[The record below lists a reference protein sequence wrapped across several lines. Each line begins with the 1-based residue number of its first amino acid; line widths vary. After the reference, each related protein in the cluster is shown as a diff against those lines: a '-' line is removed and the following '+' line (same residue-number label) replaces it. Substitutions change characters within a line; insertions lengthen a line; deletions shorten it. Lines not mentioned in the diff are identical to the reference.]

1 MKILAHMSLCA
12 HESRDPKDEFLEG
25 ELTVGSRGACIY
37 VFGKHCQIVFQKACA
52 SLQLY
57 QQSVNNF
64 FQALHSLAPGCP
76 LTSSSDTY
84 TPYISNRSAFVDAMS
99 TTQNVLPPSSS
110 RWNST
115 RPSSDVTSSVQPYL
129 TPLRCQ
135 RPPPLVSHSFLGIIL
150 SYTN

>member
-1 MKILAHMSLCA
+1 MNSLVHMSLCA
-12 HESRDPKDEFLEG
+12 CESTDPKDEFLEG
-25 ELTVGSRGACIY
+25 ELTVGSKGACIY

-84 TPYISNRSAFVDAMS
+84 RPYLSNHSAFADAVS
-99 TTQNVLPPSSS
+99 TTQNVLPP
-110 RWNST
+110 
-115 RPSSDVTSSVQPYL
+115 
-129 TPLRCQ
+129 
-135 RPPPLVSHSFLGIIL
+135 L
-150 SYTN
+150 SAR